1 MKKWICRQCGY
12 THYGDDAPERC
23 PQCGAT
29 QSRFYCDRKSRWCT
43 YGVLIVIVAILIGL
57 CFAFCSCGTS
67 AKVDNAAIRTMDLDR
82 YLGQWYELARFDHSF
97 ERDLSYCTA
106 TYLLQDDGTVK
117 VINQGKKNGAWKVS
131 EGKAKL
137 TNDPGI
143 LRVSFFGPFYS
154 DYRVLMLAPDYSY
167 ALVGG
172 SSDEYLWILSR
183 TPQLNNATRDMILRE
198 ARQRG
203 YETENLMWVQQ

>member
-1 MKKWICRQCGY
+1 MEKWICKQCGY
-12 THYGDDAPERC
+12 THHGDEAPDRC
-23 PQCGAT
+23 PRCGAT
-29 QSRFYCDRKSRWCT
+29 KSQFYCEKKRRWRNCCILVFIMF
-43 YGVLIVIVAILIGL
+43 VLVSL

-67 AKVDNAAIRTMDLDR
+67 AKVDNAAIRTMDLNR
-82 YLGQWYELARFDHSF
+82 YLGQWYEVARFDHSF
-97 ERDLSYCTA
+97 ERDLDYCTA

-117 VINQGKKNGAWKVS
+117 VINQGKKKGAWKVS

-137 TNDPGI
+137 TDNPGI

-154 DYRVLMLAPDYSY
+154 DYRVLMLDPDYSY
-167 ALVGG
+167 ALIGG

-183 TPQLNNATRDMILRE
+183 TPQLSSTIRDKLLSE

-203 YETENLMWVQQ
+203 YKTENLIWVQQ

>member
-12 THYGDDAPERC
+12 THYGDEAPERC
-23 PQCGAT
+23 SQCGAEKS
-29 QSRFYCDRKSRWCT
+29 QFYCENKTQWRTC
-43 YGVLIVIVAILIGL
+43 GIALIIVAILIAL
-57 CFAFCSCGTS
+57 CFAFCSCGAST
-67 AKVDNAAIRTMDLDR
+67 KVDNTAITTMDMNR
-82 YLGQWYELARFDHSF
+82 YLGQWYELARFDHGF
-97 ERDLSYCTA
+97 ERNLNYCTA

-117 VINQGKKNGAWKVS
+117 VINQGKKNGEWKVS

-137 TNDPGI
+137 TDNPGI

-154 DYRVLMLAPDYSY
+154 DYRVLMLDPDYSY
-167 ALVGG
+167 ALIGG

-183 TPQLNNATRDMILRE
+183 TPQLSSAIRDKILSE

-203 YETENLMWVQQ
+203 YNTENLIWVLQ